1 MRRVDEASTKKG
13 NNMIKKILIG
23 IAVLYVLVV
32 VGFESML
39 GYTQPENQG
48 TLVITTFD
56 DGEPHDRV
64 VSRIHIDDE
73 LYVAVNHWPRLW
85 YWQLLDEPVVRIRY
99 GDTDDLF
106 RAVPVE
112 GDQAIRRVDDARP
125 LSLQFRILTGFPP
138 RHFVQLVKV

>member
-1 MRRVDEASTKKG
+1 
-13 NNMIKKILIG
+13 MIKKILVG

-39 GYTQPENQG
+39 GYTQPESQG

-112 GDQAIRRVDDARP
+112 GDQAIQRVDDARP

-138 RHFVQLVKV
+138 RHFVQLIKV

>member
-1 MRRVDEASTKKG
+1 MVKKL
-13 NNMIKKILIG
+13 LIG
-23 IAVLYVLVV
+23 VAILYVLVV
-32 VGFESML
+32 IGFESL
-39 GYTQPENQG
+39 LAYTQPENQG

-56 DGEPHDRV
+56 EGEPHDRV

-99 GDTDDLF
+99 GETDDLY

-112 GDQAIRRVDDARP
+112 GDRAIQRVDDARP
-125 LSLQFRILTGFPP
+125 LSIQFRILTGFPP

>member
-1 MRRVDEASTKKG
+1 
-13 NNMIKKILIG
+13 MIKKILIG

-39 GYTQPENQG
+39 GYSQPENQG

-112 GDQAIRRVDDARP
+112 GDQAIQRVDDARP

-138 RHFVQLVKV
+138 RHFVQLVEV

>member
-1 MRRVDEASTKKG
+1 MVKKV
-13 NNMIKKILIG
+13 LIG

-106 RAVPVE
+106 RAIPVE
-112 GDQAIRRVDDARP
+112 EDQAIQRVDDARP

>member
-1 MRRVDEASTKKG
+1 MV
-13 NNMIKKILIG
+13 KKILIG
-23 IAVLYVLVV
+23 LLALYVLIV

-56 DGEPHDRV
+56 EGEPHDRV

-73 LYVAVNHWPRLW
+73 LYVAVNHRPRLW

-99 GDTDDLF
+99 GDVDGMF

-112 GDQAIRRVDDARP
+112 GQRAFERVEQARP

-138 RHFVQLVKV
+138 RHFVQLVEV

>member
-1 MRRVDEASTKKG
+1 MV
-13 NNMIKKILIG
+13 KKILIG

-73 LYVAVNHWPRLW
+73 LYVAVNHWPRRW
-85 YWQLLDEPVVRIRY
+85 YRQLLDEPVVRIRY
-99 GDTDDLF
+99 GETDDLF
-106 RAVPVE
+106 RAIPVE
-112 GDQAIRRVDDARP
+112 EDQAIQRVDDARP
-125 LSLQFRILTGFPP
+125 LSLRFRILTGFPP

>member
-1 MRRVDEASTKKG
+1 
-13 NNMIKKILIG
+13 MIKKILIG
-23 IAVLYVLVV
+23 IAVLYVMVV

-39 GYTQPENQG
+39 GYTQPENRG

-112 GDQAIRRVDDARP
+112 EDQAIRRVDDARP

>member
-1 MRRVDEASTKKG
+1 MV
-13 NNMIKKILIG
+13 KKILIG
-23 IAVLYVLVV
+23 LLALYVLIV

-56 DGEPHDRV
+56 EGEPHDRV

-99 GDTDDLF
+99 GDVDGMF

-112 GDQAIRRVDDARP
+112 GQRAFERVEQARP

-138 RHFVQLVKV
+138 RHFVQLVEV

>member
-1 MRRVDEASTKKG
+1 MVKKV
-13 NNMIKKILIG
+13 LIG

-99 GDTDDLF
+99 GDTNDLF
-106 RAVPVE
+106 RAIPVE
-112 GDQAIRRVDDARP
+112 EDQAIQRVDDARP

-138 RHFVQLVKV
+138 RHFLQLVKV

>member
-1 MRRVDEASTKKG
+1 MV
-13 NNMIKKILIG
+13 KKILIG

-112 GDQAIRRVDDARP
+112 GDQAIQRVDDARP

>member
-1 MRRVDEASTKKG
+1 
-13 NNMIKKILIG
+13 MIKKILIG
-23 IAVLYVLVV
+23 IAVLYVLVIA
-32 VGFESML
+32 GFESML

-56 DGEPHDRV
+56 EGEPHDRV

-112 GDQAIRRVDDARP
+112 GDQAIQRVDDARP

>member
-1 MRRVDEASTKKG
+1 
-13 NNMIKKILIG
+13 MIKKILTG

-112 GDQAIRRVDDARP
+112 GDQAIQRVDDARP

>member
-1 MRRVDEASTKKG
+1 
-13 NNMIKKILIG
+13 MIKKILIG

-85 YWQLLDEPVVRIRY
+85 YWLLLDEPVVRIRY

-112 GDQAIRRVDDARP
+112 GDQAIQRVDDARP
-125 LSLQFRILTGFPP
+125 LSLQFRVLTGFPP

>member
-1 MRRVDEASTKKG
+1 
-13 NNMIKKILIG
+13 MIKKILIG
-23 IAVLYVLVV
+23 IAVLYLLVV

-112 GDQAIRRVDDARP
+112 GDQAIQRVDDARP

>member
-1 MRRVDEASTKKG
+1 MVKKV
-13 NNMIKKILIG
+13 LIG

-56 DGEPHDRV
+56 DGEPHDGV
-64 VSRIHIDDE
+64 LSRIHIDDE

-106 RAVPVE
+106 RAIPVE
-112 GDQAIRRVDDARP
+112 EDQAIQRVDDARP

>member
-1 MRRVDEASTKKG
+1 MVKKV
-13 NNMIKKILIG
+13 LIG

-85 YWQLLDEPVVRIRY
+85 YWQLLDEPVVQIRY

-106 RAVPVE
+106 RAIPVE
-112 GDQAIRRVDDARP
+112 EDQAIQRVDDARP

>member
-112 GDQAIRRVDDARP
+112 GDHAIRRVDDARP

>member
-1 MRRVDEASTKKG
+1 MVKKV
-13 NNMIKKILIG
+13 LIG

-64 VSRIHIDDE
+64 VSRIHIDDQ

-99 GDTDDLF
+99 GDTDDFF

-112 GDQAIRRVDDARP
+112 EDQAIRRVDDARP

>member
-1 MRRVDEASTKKG
+1 
-13 NNMIKKILIG
+13 MIKKILIG

-39 GYTQPENQG
+39 GCTQPENQG

-56 DGEPHDRV
+56 DGEPYDRV

-106 RAVPVE
+106 RAIPVE
-112 GDQAIRRVDDARP
+112 GDQAIQRVDDARP

>member
-1 MRRVDEASTKKG
+1 MVKKLLMG
-13 NNMIKKILIG
+13 VAILY
-23 IAVLYVLVV
+23 ALVV
-32 VGFESML
+32 IGFESLL

-56 DGEPHDRV
+56 EGEPHDRV

-99 GDTDDLF
+99 GETDDLY

-112 GDQAIRRVDDARP
+112 GDRAIQRVDDARP
-125 LSLQFRILTGFPP
+125 LSIQFRILTGFPP

>member
-1 MRRVDEASTKKG
+1 
-13 NNMIKKILIG
+13 MIKKILIG

-39 GYTQPENQG
+39 GYTQPESQG

-106 RAVPVE
+106 RAIPVE
-112 GDQAIRRVDDARP
+112 EDQAIQRVDDARP

>member
-1 MRRVDEASTKKG
+1 
-13 NNMIKKILIG
+13 MIKKILIG

-112 GDQAIRRVDDARP
+112 GDQAIQRVDDARS

>member
-1 MRRVDEASTKKG
+1 
-13 NNMIKKILIG
+13 MIKKILIG

-99 GDTDDLF
+99 GETDDLF
-106 RAVPVE
+106 RAIPVE
-112 GDQAIRRVDDARP
+112 GDQAIQRVDDARP

-138 RHFVQLVKV
+138 RHFVQLVRV

>member
-1 MRRVDEASTKKG
+1 M
-13 NNMIKKILIG
+13 
-23 IAVLYVLVV
+23 LYVLVV

-56 DGEPHDRV
+56 GGEPHDRV

-85 YWQLLDEPVVRIRY
+85 YWQLRDEPVVRIRY

-112 GDQAIRRVDDARP
+112 GDQAIQRVDAARP

>member
-1 MRRVDEASTKKG
+1 MV
-13 NNMIKKILIG
+13 KKILIG

-112 GDQAIRRVDDARP
+112 GDQAIQRVDDARP

-138 RHFVQLVKV
+138 RHFVQLIKV

>member
-1 MRRVDEASTKKG
+1 
-13 NNMIKKILIG
+13 MIKKIVIG

-112 GDQAIRRVDDARP
+112 GDQAIQRVDAASP
-125 LSLQFRILTGFPP
+125 LSLQFRILTGLPP

>member
-1 MRRVDEASTKKG
+1 
-13 NNMIKKILIG
+13 MIKKILIG

-56 DGEPHDRV
+56 DGEPYDRV

-106 RAVPVE
+106 RAIPVE
-112 GDQAIRRVDDARP
+112 GDQAIQRVDDARP

>member
-1 MRRVDEASTKKG
+1 MVKKV
-13 NNMIKKILIG
+13 LIG

-106 RAVPVE
+106 RAIPVKE
-112 GDQAIRRVDDARP
+112 DQAIQRVDDARP

>member
-1 MRRVDEASTKKG
+1 MVKKV
-13 NNMIKKILIG
+13 LIG
-23 IAVLYVLVV
+23 IAVLYVLIV

-106 RAVPVE
+106 RAIPVE
-112 GDQAIRRVDDARP
+112 EDQAIQRVDDARP

>member
-1 MRRVDEASTKKG
+1 
-13 NNMIKKILIG
+13 MIKKILIG

-56 DGEPHDRV
+56 DGEPYDRV

-106 RAVPVE
+106 RAIPVE
-112 GDQAIRRVDDARP
+112 GDQAIQRVDDARP
-125 LSLQFRILTGFPP
+125 LSLQFRFLTGFPP

>member
-1 MRRVDEASTKKG
+1 
-13 NNMIKKILIG
+13 MIKKILTG

-112 GDQAIRRVDDARP
+112 GDQAIQRVDDARP

-138 RHFVQLVKV
+138 RHFVQLVRV

>member
-1 MRRVDEASTKKG
+1 MV
-13 NNMIKKILIG
+13 KKILVG
-23 IAVLYVLVV
+23 LLVLYVLIV

-39 GYTQPENQG
+39 GYTQPENQS

-56 DGEPHDRV
+56 EGEPHDRV

-99 GDTDDLF
+99 GDVDGMF

-112 GDQAIRRVDDARP
+112 GQRAFERVEQARP

-138 RHFVQLVKV
+138 RHFVQLVEV

>member
-1 MRRVDEASTKKG
+1 
-13 NNMIKKILIG
+13 MIKKILIG

-112 GDQAIRRVDDARP
+112 GDQAIQRVDDARP

>member
-1 MRRVDEASTKKG
+1 VV
-13 NNMIKKILIG
+13 KKILIG

-99 GDTDDLF
+99 GDTDDLL

-112 GDQAIRRVDDARP
+112 GDQAIQRVDDARP

>member
-1 MRRVDEASTKKG
+1 
-13 NNMIKKILIG
+13 MIKKILVG

-112 GDQAIRRVDDARP
+112 GDQAIQRVDDARP

>member
-1 MRRVDEASTKKG
+1 MVKKV
-13 NNMIKKILIG
+13 LIG
-23 IAVLYVLVV
+23 IAVLYLLVV

-106 RAVPVE
+106 RAIPVE
-112 GDQAIRRVDDARP
+112 EDQAIQRVDDARP

>member
-1 MRRVDEASTKKG
+1 
-13 NNMIKKILIG
+13 MIKKTLIG

-112 GDQAIRRVDDARP
+112 GDQAIQRVDDARP

>member
-1 MRRVDEASTKKG
+1 
-13 NNMIKKILIG
+13 MIKKILIG

-39 GYTQPENQG
+39 GYSQPENQG

-112 GDQAIRRVDDARP
+112 GDQAIQRVDDARP
-125 LSLQFRILTGFPP
+125 LSLLFRILTGFPP

>member
-1 MRRVDEASTKKG
+1 MVKKL
-13 NNMIKKILIG
+13 LIG
-23 IAVLYVLVV
+23 VAILYALVV
-32 VGFESML
+32 IGFESLL

-56 DGEPHDRV
+56 EGEPHDRV

-99 GDTDDLF
+99 GETDDLF

-112 GDQAIRRVDDARP
+112 GDRAIQRVDDARP
-125 LSLQFRILTGFPP
+125 LSIQFRILTGFPP

>member
-1 MRRVDEASTKKG
+1 
-13 NNMIKKILIG
+13 MIKKILIG

-112 GDQAIRRVDDARP
+112 GDQAIQRVDDARP

-138 RHFVQLVKV
+138 RHFVQLVRV